1 VYSFPP
7 ILTQKVSGRSSDQ
20 GMTGRS
26 DRGLPYSNK
35 RETKK
40 IDSMYSQDFG
50 AGIGCIQ
57 ICMIHIVS
65 PLRRVLMPSIYVC
78 SRKKERCGHGK
89 STSSSHRM
97 KHTTNVVTCVT
108 SSAVVM
114 HL

>member
-7 ILTQKVSGRSSDQ
+7 ILTQKVSGRSSDK

-35 RETKK
+35 REKKK

-57 ICMIHIVS
+57 ICVIHVAP
-65 PLRRVLMPSIYVC
+65 PLPRGRFLPYM
-78 SRKKERCGHGK
+78 
-89 STSSSHRM
+89 
-97 KHTTNVVTCVT
+97 
-108 SSAVVM
+108 
-114 HL
+114 